1 MRMFISDITYRV
13 MCNQGVRRI
22 SHPAETEINSCVVYS
37 PESFPIFWE
46 ICQKNNNVQHIA
58 AVASDIASAAYTP
71 VTPIKCGNINASGTT
86 VLPYATKQ

>member
-1 MRMFISDITYRV
+1 MFVFFKDTYFLATNVSKIFEYAKFISDITYRV

-46 ICQKNNNVQHIA
+46 IAKRTTT
-58 AVASDIASAAYTP
+58 Y
-71 VTPIKCGNINASGTT
+71 NISP
-86 VLPYATKQ
+86 LSRRI